1 MLGIVGGLSSGTGAT
16 LSCAGCVIGGITG
29 VVSIF
34 DLFGDNLKLHSSP
47 SSKVAYI
54 VLFVWMKYILLVAS
68 VTATASALSVLPK
81 PASQVRLG
89 VGGGK
94 LLIDP
99 RLKQLNTYLNT

>member
-34 DLFGDNLKLHSSP
+34 ELFGGSFKTTRNQ
-47 SSKVAYI
+47 VRNNI